1 MHVTE
6 EHLRQLAENRLP
18 VTVRARVV
26 RHLLTAC
33 RPCLELARRV
43 LFPELEEVP
52 DYSGVLRRLELA
64 GVLALEDVAVERRV
78 ARELWDHH
86 LARLAPGPRRMAIRS
101 NPDLHTW
108 GTFEQLLDE
117 ARKIEAGQ
125 PLESLDLTHDALAV
139 ADLLAPESYGE
150 DHVHDLRAEAWAF
163 LGNLKR
169 RAGDFSGA
177 EEALRAAVESLERG
191 SEDPYLETNVL
202 SMTAS
207 LLTDLGELEKAAD
220 LLEGASLLA
229 RSVRDHPLEGR
240 LRIQQAG
247 NIGLVDPARGLKLA
261 ERGLRLLRRS
271 KSEDRHTEL
280 GGVHIMT
287 FCTNEIGETEEAR
300 ATLET
305 YRFLYEAFPDPA
317 TQGRLLLL
325 DGLICRNEG
334 RLEASERLLRRLVEH
349 YGREGL
355 DFDLTLATLEW
366 AEALVL
372 LGRHREA
379 AGVLREV
386 YPLIEQWGG
395 HVDILRAWK
404 IVEEAV
410 RRQAAHR
417 EAFREL
423 AMTVR
428 RRWLSVSRTA
438 GGP

>member
-6 EHLRQLAENRLP
+6 DDLRQLAEDRLP
-18 VTVRARVV
+18 AEVRAEVV

-33 RPCLELARRV
+33 RPCLKLARKV
-43 LFPELEEVP
+43 LFSESEQVP

-64 GVLALEDVAVERRV
+64 GLLALHDVAGERRA

-86 LARLAPGPRRMAIRS
+86 LARLAPGLRRMAIRN

-108 GTFEQLLDE
+108 GTFELLLAE
-117 ARKIEAGQ
+117 AKRVEAEQ
-125 PLESLDLTHDALAV
+125 PLESLDLAYAALEV
-139 ADLLAPESYGE
+139 ADLLAPGAYGE
-150 DHVHDLRAEAWAF
+150 ERIHDLRAGAWAF

-169 RAGDFSGA
+169 RAGDFPGA
-177 EEALRAAVESLERG
+177 EEALRSAAESLEQG
-191 SEDPYLETNVL
+191 SEEPYGEANVL

-207 LLTDLGELEKAAD
+207 LLTDLGELERATD
-220 LLEGASLLA
+220 LLEDAAVLA
-229 RSVRDHPLEGR
+229 RTVRDRALEGR
-240 LRIQQAG
+240 LRIKQAG
-247 NIGLVDPARGLKLA
+247 NIGLIDPARGLKLA

-300 ATLET
+300 ATLEA

-334 RLEASERLLRRLVEH
+334 RLDESERLLHRLVEH
-349 YGREGL
+349 YAGEGL
-355 DFDLTLATLEW
+355 AFDLTLATLEW

-395 HVDILRAWK
+395 HVDILRAWR

-410 RRQAAHR
+410 QRQSAHH

-428 RRWLSVSRTA
+428 RRWYRRSGFLES
-438 GGP
+438 

>member
-6 EHLRQLAENRLP
+6 DHLRQLAENRLP
-18 VTVRARVV
+18 AAVRARVV

-33 RPCLELARRV
+33 RSCLELARKV
-43 LFPELEEVP
+43 LFPEPEQVP

-64 GVLALEDVAVERRV
+64 GVLALHDVAVERRV
-78 ARELWDHH
+78 ARELWERR
-86 LARLAPGPRRMAIRS
+86 LARLASGPRRMAIRN
-101 NPDLHTW
+101 NPDLQTW
-108 GTFEQLLDE
+108 GTFDLLLAE
-117 ARKIEAGQ
+117 AKRVEAGQ
-125 PLESLDLTHDALAV
+125 PLESLDLVHDALAV
-139 ADLLAPESYGE
+139 ADLLAPGIYGE
-150 DHVHDLRAEAWAF
+150 ERIQDHRASAWAF

-169 RAGDFSGA
+169 RAGDFPGA
-177 EEALRAAVESLERG
+177 EEALRAAAESLERG
-191 SEDPYLETNVL
+191 SEDPSVEANVL

-207 LLTDLGELEKAAD
+207 LLTDLGDLETAAD
-220 LLEGASLLA
+220 LLEDAALLV
-229 RSVRDHPLEGR
+229 RSVRDRALEGR
-240 LRIQQAG
+240 FRIKQAG
-247 NIGLVDPARGLKLA
+247 NIGLIDPARGLKLA

-334 RLEASERLLRRLVEH
+334 RLDESERLLHRLVEH
-349 YGREGL
+349 YAGEGMA
-355 DFDLTLATLEW
+355 FDLTLATLEW
-366 AEALVL
+366 VEALVL

-379 AGVLREV
+379 AGVLQEV

-410 RRQAAHR
+410 QRQAVHH

-428 RRWLSVSRTA
+428 RRWYRK
-438 GGP
+438 G